1 VLRRKTWALAEQ
13 LGWAETYDAEYVA
26 LTQLQADAFVTR
38 DTQAGV
44 TFAHTGPNDD
54 DQRGRTLLGE
64 RRSRAAVLSTIAAS
78 GDQAIAFVILGSI
91 VIPVA
96 ALGWLCWFFWKHRH
110 DE

>member
-1 VLRRKTWALAEQ
+1 VSDPGHRAGLPRAGDRPHSDNRGAANGLA
-13 LGWAETYDAEYVA
+13 A
-26 LTQLQADAFVTR
+26 R
-38 DTQAGV
+38 QAGV